1 LLALSQPLSFGG
13 RTPKLIVVFDH
24 KPAGHHQ
31 AIAEVNL
38 MKTVAQDNEAY
49 GQLSRLLEPLTLAML
64 TSVDV
69 DGALVSRPMVPLE
82 LDADGSLWFFTDK
95 RSAKIDQLS
104 SVNLSFVEAARG
116 VYLSL
121 SGHAQIFGNHERSE
135 PRWAMFTRPWSQEEP
150 DSPHLAL
157 MKFVPTAGDCWDA
170 AQNRMV
176 RFLAVTA
183 ETSDGEAP
191 VAGEP
196 MTSSPATKSPRIDS

>member
-1 LLALSQPLSFGG
+1 
-13 RTPKLIVVFDH
+13 
-24 KPAGHHQ
+24 
-31 AIAEVNL
+31 
-38 MKTVAQDNEAY
+38 MKTVAQDNEAF

-69 DGALVSRPMVPLE
+69 DGALVSRPMAPLE

-104 SVNLSFVEAARG
+104 SVNLSFVDPARG

-121 SGHAQIFGNHERSE
+121 SGHAQMFGNHERTE
-135 PRWAMFTRPWSQEEP
+135 PHWAIYTRPWSREEP
-150 DSPHLAL
+150 DSPHMGL
-157 MKFVPTAGDCWDA
+157 MKFVPAIGDCWDA

-183 ETSDGEAP
+183 EMIDGESP

-196 MTSSPATKSPRIDS
+196 MTSTPATRSPRIDS